1 MMKIWR
7 DHKSLLLKD
16 VMKQAEEVGLPRAA
30 ALLKPDN
37 VDSMEEW
44 LAFLKSK
51 TTAEFRVSYIIC
63 EVVFKVRV

>member
-1 MMKIWR
+1 MKLWR

-16 VMKQAEEVGLPRAA
+16 VMKQAEEVGLPHAA

-37 VDSMEEW
+37 VDSMDKW
-44 LAFLKSK
+44 LTFLKSK
-51 TTAEFRVSYIIC
+51 TIAEFRVSYIIC